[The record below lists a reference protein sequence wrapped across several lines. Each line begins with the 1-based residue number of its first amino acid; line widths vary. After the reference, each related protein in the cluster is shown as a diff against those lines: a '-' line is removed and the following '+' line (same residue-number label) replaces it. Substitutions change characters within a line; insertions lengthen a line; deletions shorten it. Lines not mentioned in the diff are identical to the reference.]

1 MGSYDTM
8 VSWSLE
14 CMQPRIALAPAPLA
28 SLCRRW
34 RIERLAL
41 FGSVI
46 RDDFRSDSDVDV
58 LVEFQPGATLGFFA
72 MEDLRAALSALA
84 AGREVDLVTP
94 VALHPLLRDR
104 VLAQAV
110 EQYAA

>member
-1 MGSYDTM
+1 MLTESPDR
-8 VSWSLE
+8 
-14 CMQPRIALAPAPLA
+14 MQPRIDLAPAPLA

-34 RIERLAL
+34 RIARLAL

-46 RDDFRSDSDVDV
+46 RDDFGPDSDVDV
-58 LVEFQPGATLGFFA
+58 LVEFEPGATPGLFA
-72 MEDLRAALSALA
+72 MEDLREELSALA
-84 AGREVDLVTP
+84 AGREVDLVTRA
-94 VALHPLLRDR
+94 ALHPLLRDR